1 MVKKKKEGKGQSFL
15 KGAMVLGSSMIIV
28 RLMGMVYKIL
38 LSGMYG
44 GVGTGLFNAA
54 YALYNPLFM
63 LSTAGFPIAISR
75 MVSENMT
82 KKRYKDVKRIHQL
95 SIPMFIV
102 MGLFCFIAMV
112 LGSFIY
118 VKAIKAE
125 NTIFALLCLSPTIF
139 FGCLMS
145 IYRGYFEG
153 MRNMVPTAVSEII
166 EAACKLFL
174 GFGASYLTLQF
185 CMSQYHD
192 SGYVLG
198 IRCNGEAEAHAA
210 AVPLAIG
217 AAITGISLGSLFGF
231 LYLFIRDK
239 RNGDGFT
246 RAELRNAPPPKSDS
260 TIRRV
265 MVRTAIPIGLG
276 AVIMSISDMIDST
289 LVQTRIYNI
298 MESTPDALLNVYGS
312 RIPDEVYYGGNTHI
326 YLYGCYGMALT
337 LMMLVTA
344 VTQVFGTTALPSV
357 TAAFTSGNKTKL
369 KESMETVLRVTVL
382 VTIPSGIGL
391 SVLAEPLLS
400 LIYNSPSVANEV
412 EIGAKVLTVMGI
424 SVIFIIRKCPDNN
437 IVKIRTVFDRIK
449 IPIKNGLPIHISA
462 PDRSVSERYLIIVC
476 TGPFDH
482 KKIYANNRKNNVFD
496 ERLIGHDRHQKYT
509 ARYKCEQ
516 MLAALFKLIHQKKRK
531 EHSDHNGEIINLNNY
546 SFKKTFFFQFFFFL
560 FVGGSVIIDINTGS
574 DSKDRHYGYIS
585 NKESSG
591 CVSASH
597 TLDHVFNEFLA
608 HVIESCEEI
617 VESRSYAFCK
627 KVRKP
632 VHREKR
638 CKIGGSEVFF
648 YAGISHE
655 RH

>member
-424 SVIFIIRKCPDNN
+424 SVIFIAISTPLCSMLQAVGRMDVPLKLFSVGMVIKIIVNYVLVGIPEINIQGANYGSMVCYGFVTIVSLFVLCRQTGVVPDFVSILVKPLIAAIICGVAAYFSEILFDVFLPQRIATLLAIAAAIVVYAVALLLIRAIKRDDILQMPKGNK
-437 IVKIRTVFDRIK
+437 IVKVLEK
-449 IPIKNGLPIHISA
+449 H
-462 PDRSVSERYLIIVC
+462 
-476 TGPFDH
+476 
-482 KKIYANNRKNNVFD
+482 
-496 ERLIGHDRHQKYT
+496 
-509 ARYKCEQ
+509 
-516 MLAALFKLIHQKKRK
+516 KLIR
-531 EHSDHNGEIINLNNY
+531 
-546 SFKKTFFFQFFFFL
+546 
-560 FVGGSVIIDINTGS
+560 
-574 DSKDRHYGYIS
+574 
-585 NKESSG
+585 
-591 CVSASH
+591 
-597 TLDHVFNEFLA
+597 
-608 HVIESCEEI
+608 
-617 VESRSYAFCK
+617 
-627 KVRKP
+627 
-632 VHREKR
+632 
-638 CKIGGSEVFF
+638 
-648 YAGISHE
+648 
-655 RH
+655 